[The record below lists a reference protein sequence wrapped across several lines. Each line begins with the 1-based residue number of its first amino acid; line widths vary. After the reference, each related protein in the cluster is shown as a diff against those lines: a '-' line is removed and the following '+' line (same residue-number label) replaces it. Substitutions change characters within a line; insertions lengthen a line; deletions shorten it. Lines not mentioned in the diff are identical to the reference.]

1 MGKKNRSKKFERE
14 EKSKVKLKKKQL
26 LPKGQNVTDTT
37 FKVKK
42 IVIREQLKAPSSEE
56 PLSSRKLNVKEL
68 LSRLQHHNSSMRQDA
83 IRGLAELV
91 ANFSSEVLDGV
102 HLPQV
107 IENVTRLS
115 LECESAVRREAV
127 KLLGSIFK
135 KVDEVHILPLMN
147 VLFSYMCCA
156 MTHINHAIQEDSLL
170 LLDAVLDSYP
180 KLMAHHIHTVLPK
193 FFDMISRLRSD
204 SKPGRMLTVNLGS
217 RLTSVRWRIQVLTRL
232 HKLMSSLSAA
242 VDTGFKDACRTVSV
256 KSEQQHVP
264 LFEGDVNS
272 VCDLPNI
279 LQHGSDSSSTTTDE
293 KEVLQNYVITLV
305 PLLFETWV
313 EVAPA
318 GYGDDDNSLGEE
330 NAALLQCILG
340 IMSYMWKYLKNWE
353 ATQLESETLTL
364 LFRQQ
369 SSSDF
374 RQHLMSGFPYS
385 INKLPSSDKREQR
398 EHRRNMQL
406 LTKSGVPAAL
416 DADCVQQNLALC
428 YLACCLLQPVDSQ
441 VSEMVLQYVRKCLE
455 SRTVDDAELLPVVRE
470 LLLGEAKTWS
480 GVPELLNVVVAV
492 IGGRAKL
499 IHVLCELLSRS
510 EISYWQ
516 RSPSFKKWIGLL
528 PDELCKE
535 HVPYKVVQAVHQL
548 LSQKN
553 VLLLE
558 QLCHKIH
565 KIIDNLAYITITGTE
580 NTLEAK
586 KCLGNSVYWVM
597 NHDRRV
603 APVIQKHIQ
612 NDKLDKELKVHIAQI
627 LDLYN

>member
-1 MGKKNRSKKFERE
+1 MGKKQRSKKFERE

-42 IVIREQLKAPSSEE
+42 IVIREQLKVPSSEE
-56 PLSSRKLNVKEL
+56 PLSSRKLSVKEL

-83 IRGLAELV
+83 IQGLAELV
-91 ANFSSEVLDGV
+91 ANFPSEILDGV
-102 HLPQV
+102 YLPQV
-107 IENVTRLS
+107 IENVTRLC

-127 KLLGSIFK
+127 KFLGSIFK
-135 KVDEVHILPLMN
+135 KVDEVHILPLLE
-147 VLFSYMCCA
+147 VLLSYMCCA

-180 KLMAHHIHTVLPK
+180 KLIARHIHTVLPK

-232 HKLMSSLSAA
+232 HKLMNSLAA
-242 VDTGFKDACRTVSV
+242 GVGTGCKDVCRIVMAEAE
-256 KSEQQHVP
+256 EQYVP
-264 LFEGDVNS
+264 LFDDNCNS
-272 VCDLPNI
+272 VSYFPNL
-279 LQHGSDSSSTTTDE
+279 LQHSSDSSVTTADE
-293 KEVLQNYVITLV
+293 KEVLQSYVTTLL

-330 NAALLQCILG
+330 NAALLQCIIG
-340 IMSYMWKYLKNWE
+340 IMCYMWKYLRNWE
-353 ATQLESETLTL
+353 VAQLENETLTL

-369 SSSDF
+369 SATDF

-385 INKLPSSDKREQR
+385 INKLPSSDKRERR

-406 LTKSGVPAAL
+406 LTKSGVPAAT
-416 DADCVQQNLALC
+416 DADCVQQNLGLC
-428 YLACCLLQPVDSQ
+428 YLACCLLQPADSD
-441 VSEMVLQYVRKCLE
+441 VSEAVLHYVTNCLE
-455 SRTVDDAELLPVVRE
+455 SHTVDDAELLPVLRE
-470 LLLGEAKTWS
+470 LLLGEAKVWS
-480 GVPELLNVVVAV
+480 GVPELLNVIISV
-492 IGGRAKL
+492 IRRRAKL

-510 EISYWQ
+510 EISYWH
-516 RSPSFKKWIGLL
+516 SCTSFQNWIGLL

-535 HVPYKVVQAVHQL
+535 NVPYKVVQAVHQL

-553 VLLLE
+553 ILLLE

-565 KIIDNLAYITITGTE
+565 KIIDNLADVTITGTD
-580 NTLEAK
+580 NVLEAK
-586 KCLGNSVYWVM
+586 KYLGNSVYWIM
-597 NHDRRV
+597 KHDRRV
-603 APVIQKHIQ
+603 ANIIQEHIQ
-612 NDKLDKELKVHIAQI
+612 NDKLNKELKIHIAQI
-627 LDLYN
+627 IELYN